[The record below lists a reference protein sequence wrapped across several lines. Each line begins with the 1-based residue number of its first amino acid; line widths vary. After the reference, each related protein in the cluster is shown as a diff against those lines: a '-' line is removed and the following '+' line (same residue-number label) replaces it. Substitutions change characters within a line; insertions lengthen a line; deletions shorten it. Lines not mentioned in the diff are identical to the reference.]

1 VSPAAADIHLH
12 APARSCA
19 GETDSMRQGEACVSI
34 RLDMEA
40 IDALQL
46 DIDSQTVKWSILGT
60 PRIKLKEQHVRCVGH
75 DKLLV
80 LPPDESRAALLF
92 QLEALL
98 LSLPKVGPGDR
109 DEGVC

>member
-1 VSPAAADIHLH
+1 MA
-12 APARSCA
+12 
-19 GETDSMRQGEACVSI
+19 
-34 RLDMEA
+34 A

-60 PRIKLKEQHVRCVGH
+60 PRIKLKEQHVRCAGH

-80 LPPDESRAALLF
+80 FPTDDSRTALLF

-98 LSLPKVGPGDR
+98 LSLPKVGGARCWPAAGPPLPACR
-109 DEGVC
+109 FTSAAACPQQLPLAEP